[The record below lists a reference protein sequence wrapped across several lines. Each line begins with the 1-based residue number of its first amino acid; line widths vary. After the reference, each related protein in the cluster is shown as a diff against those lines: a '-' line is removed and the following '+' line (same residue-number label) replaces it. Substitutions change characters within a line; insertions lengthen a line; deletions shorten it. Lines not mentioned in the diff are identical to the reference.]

1 MCTSSATYF
10 CMYLVYKKG
19 KTCVRLQILLRV
31 VVVRVTTYVTRLSP
45 GDVSAFLRV
54 HNAFCA
60 QHLAGIVFFIV
71 RLAQL
76 STTPRPY
83 LIHITDI
90 VPFTMMPP
98 RHFIA
103 IALTASSLV
112 LAQNS
117 PIPTKLLSK
126 PVQPTAFSDDPAL
139 STHRPL
145 IIVTPSESVS
155 GGQGESTSSVILT
168 IPETTTT
175 QENTLWVQTT
185 MPTSTP
191 SPTPSNSGL
200 FPQTTFPPNS
210 TTTTTTASS
219 SSSASL
225 TTLTGTHTTTLTSNP
240 ASVPTAFAN
249 AAAGLIALVGL
260 AMAL

>member
-1 MCTSSATYF
+1 MLYS
-10 CMYLVYKKG
+10 
-19 KTCVRLQILLRV
+19 
-31 VVVRVTTYVTRLSP
+31 
-45 GDVSAFLRV
+45 
-54 HNAFCA
+54 N
-60 QHLAGIVFFIV
+60 
-71 RLAQL
+71 
-76 STTPRPY
+76 
-83 LIHITDI
+83 
-90 VPFTMMPP
+90 FTMMSP

-155 GGQGESTSSVILT
+155 GDQGESTSSVILT

-200 FPQTTFPPNS
+200 FSQTTFPPNS

-225 TTLTGTHTTTLTSNP
+225 TTLTGTHTTSLTSNP